1 MKETN
6 YRIAVRE
13 LLKRG
18 LTKTQI
24 VKELGCDP
32 SYGYKLVCQES
43 ARSGFVP
50 PTPDRIDKLE
60 ERIRQLE
67 KLIATLVSMKRFGGS
82 GITQSQPETPE
93 ARLQR
98 LISDSEHR
106 GQRLEEGR

>member
-6 YRIAVRE
+6 YRVAVRE

-24 VKELGCDP
+24 VKEIGCDP

-43 ARSGFVP
+43 ARSGFLP

-60 ERIRQLE
+60 ERVRQLE
-67 KLIATLVSMKRFGGS
+67 KLIATLVSMKRFGGA
-82 GITQSQPETPE
+82 GITQQPQESSE
-93 ARLQR
+93 DRLRR
-98 LISDSEHR
+98 LISDSERR
-106 GQRLEEGR
+106 GQMPGEGQ